1 VVVIVIILN
10 ISILFGT
17 AMATAAFRLTLKD
30 FGVCWLIPGEESY
43 VGRRKLVTWTLYRD
57 RPWVA
62 LVSFQVRSRSSRET
76 ILRELHIACL
86 EKCLVFTR

>member
-1 VVVIVIILN
+1 
-10 ISILFGT
+10 
-17 AMATAAFRLTLKD
+17 MATAAFRLTLKD
-30 FGVCWLIPGEESY
+30 FGVCWLIPGESTY

-57 RPWVA
+57 RPWA
-62 LVSFQVRSRSSRET
+62 SLVSFQVRSRSSRET

>member
-1 VVVIVIILN
+1 
-10 ISILFGT
+10 
-17 AMATAAFRLTLKD
+17 MATAAFRLTLKD

-62 LVSFQVRSRSSRET
+62 LSSFQVRFRSSRAT
-76 ILRELHIACL
+76 ILRELHISFLLISLA
-86 EKCLVFTR
+86 FTR

>member
-1 VVVIVIILN
+1 
-10 ISILFGT
+10 
-17 AMATAAFRLTLKD
+17 MATAAFRLTLKD

-43 VGRRKLVTWTLYRD
+43 VGRCKLVTWTLYRD

-62 LVSFQVRSRSSRET
+62 LVSFQVRSRSSREK

-86 EKCLVFTR
+86 GKCLAFTR